1 MGGDMND
8 IKIRLINAINEIN
21 IKKTHSDNFNLSAFL
36 ADLDV
41 EEELNQNQLRVV
53 ERILKKVDVVKALFL
68 EYELDFSAKTTDV
81 VLPEDVL
88 KLLLLKL
95 LYLCQ
100 QNKDVKILN
109 SILKIRDNNKFKV
122 DNLVL
127 YFLEEIKQEVLYQ
140 Q

>member
-1 MGGDMND
+1 MND